1 MAFDKRQETRTTPWK
16 DNTAFFVSLLGREMD
31 LLWILPSVLYCVCS
45 CPIEDIVE
53 GFMWN
58 DLRMQMDTTDRGKC
72 LQAILTL
79 ANMEHRD
86 LLSFLT
92 FGEVDGCDSPDT
104 CQASRLMTLRTLNM
118 ARDIL
123 NPLDSF
129 YDRWDWYSKG
139 TCKACLEVSKTS
151 HSAAREV
158 LWQSLPDIFGLP
170 KWLELEKLRQNAL
183 EKL

>member
-53 GFMWN
+53 GFMWSG
-58 DLRMQMDTTDRGKC
+58 LRMQMDTADRGKC

-139 TCKACLEVSKTS
+139 TCTACLEVSKNS
-151 HSAAREV
+151 HYAARQV